1 MIRAFTRHARMAH
14 RPAIGTR
21 EHFDWSANGDGLR
34 ELEPVTER
42 TAYDGL
48 EVTSI
53 VGTGTSYLPAM
64 ALGLCFVLTC
74 IGVSV

>member
-1 MIRAFTRHARMAH
+1 MTRAFTRHKRMAH

-34 ELEPVTER
+34 ELEPVFAEPQ
-42 TAYDGL
+42 
-48 EVTSI
+48 SI

>member
-1 MIRAFTRHARMAH
+1 MTRAFTRHARMAH

-34 ELEPVTER
+34 ELEPVEPQ
-42 TAYDGL
+42 
-48 EVTSI
+48 SI
-53 VGTGTSYLPAM
+53 VGTGTNYLPAM

-74 IGVSV
+74 IGASV